1 MRVIAG
7 QLFESSLIAPAGDL
21 TNLGARVEVPVTRA
35 IVSYWRPAI
44 LSGSVWT
51 VSLEAPVNPGEYN
64 LVWRNGEVEPVSF
77 EAFLPLFTDAATLTA
92 VASVP
97 AVDRS
102 EVTPTVQE
110 VANLEQ
116 SRAIAE
122 GATQLVTFTD
132 ETTPSASAVESLVQQ
147 AVPLVLAELP
157 NKIPVEFYDSVRNA
171 VALYVAVLLEGSVAR
186 EQLDEGSGGL
196 WRTLYNTAILNLQR
210 SIEAQLANIRSK
222 PLLTGGRVLV

>member
-7 QLFESSLIAPAGDL
+7 QPFESSLIAPAGDL
-21 TNLGARVEVPVTRA
+21 TNLGARVEVPFTRA
-35 IVSYWRPAI
+35 IASYWRPAV

-51 VSLEAPVNPGEYN
+51 VSLDAPVSSGDYN
-64 LVWRNGEVEPVSF
+64 LVWRNGDVEPVSF
-77 EAFLPLFTDAATLTA
+77 ESFIPLFVDAATLTA

-97 AVDRS
+97 VVDRAQ
-102 EVTPTVQE
+102 VTPTVEE

-116 SRAIAE
+116 SRAVAE
-122 GATQLVTFTD
+122 GAEQLVTFTAD
-132 ETTPSASAVESLVQQ
+132 TTPSASAVEALVQQ

-157 NKIPVEFYDSVRNA
+157 NKIPIEFYDSVRNA
-171 VALYVAVLLEGSVAR
+171 VALYVAVLLEGSIAR

-210 SIEAQLANIRSK
+210 GIEAQLSNIRSK
-222 PLLTGGRVLV
+222 PLQTGGRVLV